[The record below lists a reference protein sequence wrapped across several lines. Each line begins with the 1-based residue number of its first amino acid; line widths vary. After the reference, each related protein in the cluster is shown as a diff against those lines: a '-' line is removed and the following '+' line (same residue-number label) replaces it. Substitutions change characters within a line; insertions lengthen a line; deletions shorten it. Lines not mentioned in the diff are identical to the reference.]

1 MVLYYN
7 NIDKIISRIYS
18 IIIFFYIF
26 NYLKA
31 ETTQES
37 INKTKLINNIIF
49 FGNLTYRYINFASYS
64 NGDMIVEATC
74 YPESR
79 ARMFYGL
86 KNNGRPFFKDKSNNK
101 ETSYYSIN
109 VTSENFKKYEGE
121 GIVIKLSNNENN
133 GKEYYFSIS
142 KLECNAELFD
152 FDNDMV
158 YTKYVDSFT
167 TLRDLNSLRNTIF
180 LLSDS
185 NSEYY
190 YTFGFSAK
198 PYYNLYR
205 ICLQKHKFENLNDFS
220 TTNTYTGI
228 NSISD
233 NTASGF
239 QISCFLTKKK
249 LINCFYLSSH
259 DDEIYYS
266 IVKYES
272 NFQSI
277 IIYEFK
283 SYRDDD
289 YIFLKCI
296 HLKEEVGVYAYYS
309 YKDNSFYPSFLFK
322 EFDSNNQ
329 TFIDY
334 LPSFEISKNNFLKNL
349 LINDLIKL
357 TESKIVFS
365 SVIEDKTI
373 VYIILIDIFADKKI
387 KLRYYPLKLYE
398 SHHFKVLKDLRLHN
412 YNNFTALGLSL
423 CPTDECIFDNNIH
436 YSALM
441 ILNYPN
447 STDET
452 LYLDE
457 YLYNNNN
464 ITIDNIE
471 IDLKEYLK
479 FENNIFGYVFLK
491 TSINKITGC
500 GDYKFYLSTNEKVE
514 IKEGENLEG
523 DEKMII
529 KYKGNDN
536 FFPLLSDCQIE
547 YSFIATEPDLNIYDL
562 YPESKEGEN
571 DTNFFKKENYMGRLS
586 YFNIKLTKELSHTC
600 QDINCD
606 LCYKNTWDHCI
617 TCKFNFTPSENSE
630 NSFKHCFPPETD
642 LITEETTESLTEEK
656 TESLTERITNIF
668 TEKETFL
675 TEKVTEIS
683 TEKTP
688 YIFTEKITEQNLDK
702 LTSPMSF
709 KFTELLTQKISNL
722 ETNKNTEKSSEELIN
737 KNKCSKD
744 NILLNECKDGLIYE
758 DQINDV
764 YDDIKSKY
772 LKGNYTG
779 NNTINNTIIQ
789 TLNAIFQVST
799 VEDQKNQDNENV
811 SNIDLGICEEKLRS
825 HYKIDDDDSLIIIKV
840 DTKSEDLTQTYVQ
853 YEIYSPKDLSP
864 LNLSICEGIQININT
879 PVVLDNP
886 TSYLYDKLKESGYNL
901 FDENDT
907 FYTDICTTYTT
918 ENGTDII
925 LSDRKSIIYSNNGNK
940 TLCQNGCELES
951 YNSTSKKASCKC
963 YPQLKETKVSL
974 KSVSNNFVM
983 RNFADSFLKTLKYSN
998 FLVMKCYKIAI
1009 DLKTILSNIG
1019 RIFMTIIIFLSLV
1032 MLLFFCF
1039 KDNKNIEYF
1048 IKLILNLKL
1057 AQKKINHK
1065 KDIVEK
1071 KENNSINGDKI
1082 NNKIKKINIRNDKK
1096 SKTKI
1101 SRKKSQSKENDKKTE
1116 NTNIKKTSKINK
1128 KDININKGK
1137 EKEVF
1142 QKLKNK
1148 DKNNHKKK
1156 DKKSFPPKRKEVSS
1170 NKNRKDF
1177 DKYNLN
1183 DNSKAK
1189 LSFNDEDTK
1198 YKNLK
1203 AKNKNCKT
1211 NINIFNIG
1219 QLKIGKVAKN
1229 QCKEKTLQI
1238 NLNKSFNHTRKNN
1251 KRTTKASNYN
1261 ILDKNNAEN
1270 NILYRNLND
1279 EELNS
1284 LEYEIALEIDKRTYF
1299 QYYWSLLKKKNL
1311 ILFTFYP
1318 NNDYNLPSIKIF
1330 LFLVSFSLY
1339 FTINGF
1345 FFNDDTMHK
1354 INEDHGNFNL
1364 LYQLQQIFYSSI
1376 VSAIINILL
1385 KQLSLSEKNILSLK
1399 REKKYNKA
1407 LQFSK
1412 NIKKCLDIKF
1422 FIFFIL
1428 SYLLLLFFWYFIACF
1443 CGVYV
1448 NTQII
1453 LFKDTLISFCLS
1465 MVYPFGLNLIPGFF
1479 RIPALR
1485 AAKKEKIFIYKISLI
1500 IALFI

>member
-1 MVLYYN
+1 
-7 NIDKIISRIYS
+7 
-18 IIIFFYIF
+18 
-26 NYLKA
+26 
-31 ETTQES
+31 
-37 INKTKLINNIIF
+37 
-49 FGNLTYRYINFASYS
+49 
-64 NGDMIVEATC
+64 
-74 YPESR
+74 
-79 ARMFYGL
+79 
-86 KNNGRPFFKDKSNNK
+86 
-101 ETSYYSIN
+101 
-109 VTSENFKKYEGE
+109 
-121 GIVIKLSNNENN
+121 
-133 GKEYYFSIS
+133 
-142 KLECNAELFD
+142 
-152 FDNDMV
+152 
-158 YTKYVDSFT
+158 
-167 TLRDLNSLRNTIF
+167 
-180 LLSDS
+180 
-185 NSEYY
+185 
-190 YTFGFSAK
+190 
-198 PYYNLYR
+198 
-205 ICLQKHKFENLNDFS
+205 
-220 TTNTYTGI
+220 
-228 NSISD
+228 
-233 NTASGF
+233 
-239 QISCFLTKKK
+239 
-249 LINCFYLSSH
+249 
-259 DDEIYYS
+259 
-266 IVKYES
+266 
-272 NFQSI
+272 
-277 IIYEFK
+277 
-283 SYRDDD
+283 
-289 YIFLKCI
+289 
-296 HLKEEVGVYAYYS
+296 
-309 YKDNSFYPSFLFK
+309 
-322 EFDSNNQ
+322 
-329 TFIDY
+329 
-334 LPSFEISKNNFLKNL
+334 
-349 LINDLIKL
+349 
-357 TESKIVFS
+357 
-365 SVIEDKTI
+365 
-373 VYIILIDIFADKKI
+373 
-387 KLRYYPLKLYE
+387 
-398 SHHFKVLKDLRLHN
+398 
-412 YNNFTALGLSL
+412 
-423 CPTDECIFDNNIH
+423 
-436 YSALM
+436 
-441 ILNYPN
+441 
-447 STDET
+447 
-452 LYLDE
+452 
-457 YLYNNNN
+457 
-464 ITIDNIE
+464 
-471 IDLKEYLK
+471 
-479 FENNIFGYVFLK
+479 
-491 TSINKITGC
+491 
-500 GDYKFYLSTNEKVE
+500 
-514 IKEGENLEG
+514 
-523 DEKMII
+523 
-529 KYKGNDN
+529 
-536 FFPLLSDCQIE
+536 
-547 YSFIATEPDLNIYDL
+547 
-562 YPESKEGEN
+562 
-571 DTNFFKKENYMGRLS
+571 
-586 YFNIKLTKELSHTC
+586 
-600 QDINCD
+600 
-606 LCYKNTWDHCI
+606 
-617 TCKFNFTPSENSE
+617 
-630 NSFKHCFPPETD
+630 
-642 LITEETTESLTEEK
+642 
-656 TESLTERITNIF
+656 
-668 TEKETFL
+668 
-675 TEKVTEIS
+675 
-683 TEKTP
+683 
-688 YIFTEKITEQNLDK
+688 
-702 LTSPMSF
+702 
-709 KFTELLTQKISNL
+709 
-722 ETNKNTEKSSEELIN
+722 
-737 KNKCSKD
+737 
-744 NILLNECKDGLIYE
+744 
-758 DQINDV
+758 
-764 YDDIKSKY
+764 
-772 LKGNYTG
+772 
-779 NNTINNTIIQ
+779 
-789 TLNAIFQVST
+789 
-799 VEDQKNQDNENV
+799 
-811 SNIDLGICEEKLRS
+811 
-825 HYKIDDDDSLIIIKV
+825 
-840 DTKSEDLTQTYVQ
+840 
-853 YEIYSPKDLSP
+853 
-864 LNLSICEGIQININT
+864 
-879 PVVLDNP
+879 
-886 TSYLYDKLKESGYNL
+886 
-901 FDENDT
+901 
-907 FYTDICTTYTT
+907 
-918 ENGTDII
+918 
-925 LSDRKSIIYSNNGNK
+925 
-940 TLCQNGCELES
+940 
-951 YNSTSKKASCKC
+951 
-963 YPQLKETKVSL
+963 
-974 KSVSNNFVM
+974 M